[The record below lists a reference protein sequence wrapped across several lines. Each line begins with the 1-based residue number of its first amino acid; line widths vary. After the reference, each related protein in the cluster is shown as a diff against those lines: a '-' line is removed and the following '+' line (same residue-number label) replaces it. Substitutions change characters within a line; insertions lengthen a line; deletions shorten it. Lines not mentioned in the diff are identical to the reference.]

1 MSKRIVVEV
10 AMRKKSERA
19 DRDGFGVKSKDG
31 DWYHFINV
39 DRLDFSN
46 EATVELTE
54 YKTQGKTTLVKAW
67 NVVKGGGSSGGRSA
81 PAGGSGFKAGPNN
94 DYSEVNWNAATARAI
109 EMADLLLKH
118 DAIALGPKTAKPD
131 DRKTLIL
138 SVVGELTAHFFK
150 EIKDRT
156 ALKEAAAIE
165 KDLDES
171 DEGESGDDSDDGD
184 F

>member
-1 MSKRIVVEV
+1 MGKRITVEV
-10 AMRKKSERA
+10 AMRKPSERA
-19 DRDGFGVKSKDG
+19 GRDGLGVKSKDG

-39 DRLDFSN
+39 DKLDFGN
-46 EATVELTE
+46 DAVVELGDTL
-54 YKTQGKTTLVKAW
+54 KKGQTTLVKSW
-67 NVVKGGGSSGGRSA
+67 NVVKGGNASGGRPVGGA
-81 PAGGSGFKAGPNN
+81 PGKAGPSG

-131 DRKTLIL
+131 DRKTVIL

-165 KDLDES
+165 KDLDEG
-171 DEGESGDDSDDGD
+171 DEGAGESDDDSDDGD